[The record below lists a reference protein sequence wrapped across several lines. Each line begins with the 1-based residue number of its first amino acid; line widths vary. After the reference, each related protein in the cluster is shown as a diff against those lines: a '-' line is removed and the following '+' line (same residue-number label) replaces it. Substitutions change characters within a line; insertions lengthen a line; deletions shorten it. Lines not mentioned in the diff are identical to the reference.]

1 MDAIGMVFLAI
12 SAFALLE
19 VAAANLR
26 GAERGAERQSR
37 ARRSPSVR
45 RRA

>member
-1 MDAIGMVFLAI
+1 MVFLAI

-19 VAAANLR
+19 VAAVNLR
-26 GAERGAERQSR
+26 GAERQPR
-37 ARRSPSVR
+37 ARRSPAVR